1 MELCKGSE
9 SEIVYFHDVCKR
21 YGSANALQHVDLAI
35 EQGAVCAL
43 IGENGAG
50 KSTLIRILLGLS
62 APTSGSVALFGHTD
76 AAEVRAAR
84 ARIGYM
90 PDLSGAWMHLSARA
104 NMKARCAE
112 WGVPSDCIDGLLQ
125 FVGLAETGR
134 KPIHSFSL
142 GMKRRL
148 DLAVALLGEP
158 ELLVLDEPI
167 NGLDPTGVAAIRDL
181 LVHLNRDMKKTV
193 LLSSHN
199 LDELDK
205 VATQFVFIK
214 RGAVVRSLSK
224 AELEAE
230 RAGAFMV
237 EAVDGH
243 QAGRIADAL
252 GAQYAPAA
260 HDETKLEIA
269 CPEGAEADLLTRL
282 TTNGLGV
289 KAAYRER
296 MTLDEYYRSLL
307 VESEAA

>member
-1 MELCKGSE
+1 MS
-9 SEIVYFHDVCKR
+9 KR
-21 YGSANALQHVDLAI
+21 YGHADALQHIDLTI

-62 APTSGSVALFGHTD
+62 APTSGNVALFGRTD
-76 AAEVRAAR
+76 AAEIRAAR

-134 KPIHSFSL
+134 KPVRSFSL

-214 RGAVVRSLSK
+214 RGTVVRSLSK

-230 RAGAFMV
+230 RAGSFVV
-237 EAVDGH
+237 EAVDRH
-243 QAGRIADAL
+243 QVGRIADVL
-252 GAQYAPAA
+252 GGQYAPEALDGA
-260 HDETKLEIA
+260 KLELA
-269 CPEGAEADLLTRL
+269 CPDGCEAELLTRL
-282 TTNGLGV
+282 AMNGLGV